1 VIVWGSDWLSHHVF
15 PRKQVW
21 DRERY
26 PVWRCPVQ
34 IVLRRVRQEKND
46 IISMIWMEI
55 QEVRLKSNYSYLFV
69 MTLEYYRMYLAV
81 LYVKTFL

>member
-1 VIVWGSDWLSHHVF
+1 
-15 PRKQVW
+15 
-21 DRERY
+21 
-26 PVWRCPVQ
+26 VWRCPVQ